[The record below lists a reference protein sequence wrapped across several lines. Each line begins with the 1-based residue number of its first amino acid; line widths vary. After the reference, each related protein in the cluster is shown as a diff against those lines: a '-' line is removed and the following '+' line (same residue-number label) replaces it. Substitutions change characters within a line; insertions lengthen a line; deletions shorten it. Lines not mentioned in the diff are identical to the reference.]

1 MKNRNWK
8 RAAICLALAALTPGG
23 LAAEPLKYGDPLRK
37 ELMNAVRPRVERT
50 LRTKVIFNV
59 HQSNRVGDWAFMTAE
74 PKNPDGSAIRL
85 RADAGREAVEGRRL
99 WRDRLRAI
107 PEAGEPLGDPP
118 LRFRRQRRGVAGVG
132 KADRSAEVRLPQH
145 RPVRPPR

>member
-1 MKNRNWK
+1 MKKRNWK
-8 RAAICLALAALTPGG
+8 AAAGYLALAALTPGG

-74 PKNPDGSAIRL
+74 PKNPDGSAIRYQRTPVAKQWKDGVFGGIVCAL
-85 RADAGREAVEGRRL
+85 YRKRGSRWEIRRYDFGASDVVWL
-99 WRDRLRAI
+99 EWGKQTGAPKSVFPAI
-107 PEAGEPLGDPP
+107 G
-118 LRFRRQRRGVAGVG
+118 Q
-132 KADRSAEVRLPQH
+132 
-145 RPVRPPR
+145 